1 MFFCFVF
8 FFTDIEVQE
17 MQHSQPESSLMRAED
32 DDNSSDDELLETQ
45 TWRVQRLERNEFLDS
60 LKVSCHI
67 LEPKQSLLEVLLCIH
82 RANKMLHFCVNKI
95 NKSSP

>member
-1 MFFCFVF
+1 MYTRVRLILFLF

-32 DDNSSDDELLETQ
+32 DDDSSDDELLETQ
-45 TWRVQRLERNEFLDS
+45 TWRVQKLERNEFLDS

-67 LEPKQSLLEVLLCIH
+67 LEPKQSLLRRYCYAFTEPT
-82 RANKMLHFCVNKI
+82 R
-95 NKSSP
+95 